1 MEQKQTLPQKSRTV
15 QKCFVDLINYLENND
30 VPNVISP
37 SEITDALE
45 RFALWAGNLG
55 ALRGPTSKLSLEY
68 RLAEAPEIR
77 SQIHRQLDYLLEAID
92 DVTTL
97 VQERQ
102 MSHDI
107 MDDDMNMGY
116 FDEPDDPEEG
126 PSEEIRM
133 NIDLISESLKTLFRI
148 AVLVRKTDPDNRFER
163 AIIHSSK
170 ITFPH
175 TFDVDYVREKYP
187 KLKTKEQSWLAE
199 RLGKAI
205 ARRRQFIKYCRD
217 HRDRLALDDENIE
230 AEGATTVLQS
240 SKATTLLPENTTS
253 NLTIDDYEDDLVS
266 ILSTSTTTDGLSTLA
281 LPRLV
286 DLLKDSEAFEC
297 PICFTLRAMKGERSW
312 RVHAFQDLKPY
323 SCTVGGAE
331 CDSLAF
337 QDRNSWFQH
346 ELDCHRSQYMCS
358 LCEGGLFLERAS
370 LRLHILTSHG
380 QFPEHQLQIIEDA
393 GRKAPTSF
401 DAQSCPFCNDWSVA
415 LQAKEKLKSQEIK
428 SQTILVRTDRFK
440 RHVAAHLE
448 QLAIFAIPRA
458 TEDDGEDKRSLADS
472 LGSNITGLPE
482 SEIQE
487 SLPTPGKGS
496 LEERSTNDE
505 DLLNADEGRD
515 DDPSSPEQY
524 AMGSTYQYA
533 MGSSG
538 SYPPEID
545 LSAGNLRQ
553 PFRSVTDAVQNPD
566 LPSLSQPGRIMGI
579 HPLEHVEEEA
589 TIPEA
594 KWTGQEQNSFYGDEV
609 SHMTIRVR
617 EKLQASNEES
627 ETNMATTTSSEEL
640 VKDRGATYKRVG
652 HPGFETVNT
661 AQNKKDNN
669 SVDSSSRK
677 QHAKIQTTS
686 SEKLVHEQ

>member
-92 DVTTL
+92 DGMFEIALLSRISNIPSVTTL

-107 MDDDMNMGY
+107 MDDDDDMNMGY

-148 AVLVRKTDPDNRFER
+148 AVLVRKTNPDNRFER

-187 KLKTKEQSWLAE
+187 KLKTEEQSWLAE

-312 RVHAFQDLKPY
+312 RYVCFLKY
-323 SCTVGGAE
+323 
-331 CDSLAF
+331 
-337 QDRNSWFQH
+337 
-346 ELDCHRSQYMCS
+346 
-358 LCEGGLFLERAS
+358 
-370 LRLHILTSHG
+370 
-380 QFPEHQLQIIEDA
+380 
-393 GRKAPTSF
+393 
-401 DAQSCPFCNDWSVA
+401 
-415 LQAKEKLKSQEIK
+415 
-428 SQTILVRTDRFK
+428 
-440 RHVAAHLE
+440 
-448 QLAIFAIPRA
+448 
-458 TEDDGEDKRSLADS
+458 
-472 LGSNITGLPE
+472 
-482 SEIQE
+482 
-487 SLPTPGKGS
+487 
-496 LEERSTNDE
+496 
-505 DLLNADEGRD
+505 
-515 DDPSSPEQY
+515 
-524 AMGSTYQYA
+524 
-533 MGSSG
+533 
-538 SYPPEID
+538 
-545 LSAGNLRQ
+545 
-553 PFRSVTDAVQNPD
+553 
-566 LPSLSQPGRIMGI
+566 
-579 HPLEHVEEEA
+579 
-589 TIPEA
+589 
-594 KWTGQEQNSFYGDEV
+594 
-609 SHMTIRVR
+609 
-617 EKLQASNEES
+617 
-627 ETNMATTTSSEEL
+627 
-640 VKDRGATYKRVG
+640 
-652 HPGFETVNT
+652 NT
-661 AQNKKDNN
+661 
-669 SVDSSSRK
+669 
-677 QHAKIQTTS
+677 
-686 SEKLVHEQ
+686 